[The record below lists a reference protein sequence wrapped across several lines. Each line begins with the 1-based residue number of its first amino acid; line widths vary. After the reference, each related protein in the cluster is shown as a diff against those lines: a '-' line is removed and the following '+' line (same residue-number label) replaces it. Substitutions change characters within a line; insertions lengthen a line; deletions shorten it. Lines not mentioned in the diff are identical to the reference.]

1 MSFSFNFRGVKKPL
15 RPTRTIQLTSSE
27 KEVFKKSNSFL
38 DFIYFRWTHA
48 LHLQFLHMVDETG
61 FHKGLFIVESALS
74 LSSLD
79 NTEAL
84 HLNTS
89 KQKIQIQGNR
99 IKNPNWQEST
109 SWQFTSKAEDLN
121 LGQPRTNPASG
132 QSGTQTQEYLIAS
145 PTHWPLH
152 HSANTHSPDWAPYI
166 SLKNWLREFVCRS
179 KPFPSG
185 DHFIN
190 SHSIFSWLC
199 IYTVGRK
206 FTLVTLGT
214 KETMDFLP
222 LLWGWPPIT
231 FIGNEGVIE
240 PNEVPSCSLALSPP
254 SPPPYHLL

>member
-27 KEVFKKSNSFL
+27 KKVFKKSNSFL
-38 DFIYFRWTHA
+38 NVIYFRWTHA
-48 LHLQFLHMVDETG
+48 HHLQFLDMIDETG

-74 LSSLD
+74 LIQLF

-99 IKNPNWQEST
+99 IKNPNWLEAT
-109 SWQFTSKAEDLN
+109 SWQFTSMAEDLI

-132 QSGTQTQEYLIAS
+132 QSGTQTQEHLIAS
-145 PTHWPLH
+145 PTHWPLR

-179 KPFPSG
+179 KLCISE
-185 DHFIN
+185 D
-190 SHSIFSWLC
+190 HSINIIFTFSLD
-199 IYTVGRK
+199 YV
-206 FTLVTLGT
+206 FTLLG
-214 KETMDFLP
+214 ENWLRS
-222 LLWGWPPIT
+222 LLWLRRPGISSHYYEKDPQ
-231 FIGNEGVIE
+231 
-240 PNEVPSCSLALSPP
+240 SLA
-254 SPPPYHLL
+254 